1 MSIFLYRLT
10 GCCRYKPEG
19 AQAYNPYFKRLT
31 TPEMRYP
38 VSRYDEIKDRIRE
51 AASVLERGGV
61 CVIPTETGYGLA
73 ASIDEI
79 RALERIYRIKKRP
92 PDKPLLILVEKIEQA
107 PVNWCCILECARRVM
122 DRFWPG
128 PVTLLLPAEK
138 NLPYPLTGA
147 TGRIGVRI
155 PGHPA
160 ALELVRAVGRP
171 VTATSAN
178 ISGKKLPKSV
188 EEVKRQL
195 HEVVPDYFLDSGP
208 VPSGPAS
215 TIVDVTVE
223 PPKIIRAGAVSPEDI
238 LAVCERGPS

>member
-1 MSIFLYRLT
+1 MNKLS
-10 GCCRYKPEG
+10 E
-19 AQAYNPYFKRLT
+19 
-31 TPEMRYP
+31 
-38 VSRYDEIKDRIRE
+38 EIRDRIRE
-51 AASVLERGGV
+51 AARVLKRGGV

-73 ASIDEI
+73 ASVDEI
-79 RALERIYRIKKRP
+79 SALERIYRIKQRP
-92 PDKPLLILVEKIEQA
+92 LEKPLLILVETIEQA
-107 PVNWCCILECARRVM
+107 PVNWSGVSTCARRIM
-122 DRFWPG
+122 ERFWPG

-138 NLPYPLTGA
+138 NLPYPLTGG
-147 TGRIGVRI
+147 TGRVGVRI

-160 ALELVRAVGRP
+160 ATELVRAVGRP
-171 VTATSAN
+171 ITATSAN
-178 ISGKKLPKSV
+178 ISGKKLPKSM

-223 PPKIIRAGAVSPEDI
+223 PPKIIRTGAVSPEDI